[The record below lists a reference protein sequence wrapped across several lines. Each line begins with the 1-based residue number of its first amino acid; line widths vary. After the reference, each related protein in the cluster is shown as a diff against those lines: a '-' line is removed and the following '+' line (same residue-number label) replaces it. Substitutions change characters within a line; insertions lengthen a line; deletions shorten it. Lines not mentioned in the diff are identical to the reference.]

1 MNDLPYYLGVNFVR
15 PVVLQLSALL
25 SAVGLNIREAHVFST
40 TDGFCLGVFV
50 VDGWGIE
57 VNIVHGCVVQSIPNY
72 DQPRH

>member
-1 MNDLPYYLGVNFVR
+1 M
-15 PVVLQLSALL
+15 SE
-25 SAVGLNIREAHVFST
+25 VGLNIREAHVFST